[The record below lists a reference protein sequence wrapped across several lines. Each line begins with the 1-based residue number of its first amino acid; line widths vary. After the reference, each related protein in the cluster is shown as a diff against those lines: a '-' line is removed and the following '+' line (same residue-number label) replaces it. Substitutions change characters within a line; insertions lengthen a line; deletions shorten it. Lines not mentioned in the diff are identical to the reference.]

1 MKRRG
6 LHGEKESSF
15 SAVSNGGEGSLEASE
30 SPSKD
35 SSKQLVPGWS
45 WGQLVGVLVVFR
57 TVNALLSYTA
67 FVPDEYWQSLE
78 VAHNMVFGYPNHLHN
93 KMLLLATY
101 MYVIK
106 YLCTLMH
113 ARTMY

>member
-6 LHGEKESSF
+6 LHSEKEPPSSII
-15 SAVSNGGEGSLEASE
+15 SNGGEESLEASE
-30 SPSKD
+30 APSKE
-35 SSKQLVPGWS
+35 SLKQLVPGWS

-78 VAHNMVFGYPNHLHN
+78 VAHRMVFGYPYSLHVY
-93 KMLLLATY
+93 K
-101 MYVIK
+101 
-106 YLCTLMH
+106 
-113 ARTMY
+113 